1 MLLFSFKCVAL
12 DFSVF
17 MFMRPV
23 LKCFYLFRAIKVSTV
38 HYSTVLEIPAF
49 LSAAADSKCF
59 GPIQLAKMCLESALL
74 RRFILPVRYPLPF
87 NLHHIYQHIHPGMSR
102 GNRDE
107 SPQGLIISLRNA
119 TCLPQLEGAVACV
132 LRWVGGGREQGSVR
146 VFGAGDLDQ
155 EGSTSLTLT
164 CDIDRPSDL

>member
-1 MLLFSFKCVAL
+1 MFNYNGEMVTPTKVIQYSPREVQQQIGLGYCEIYCCVDAG
-12 DFSVF
+12 
-17 MFMRPV
+17 RP
-23 LKCFYLFRAIKVSTV
+23 
-38 HYSTVLEIPAF
+38 
-49 LSAAADSKCF
+49 
-59 GPIQLAKMCLESALL
+59 
-74 RRFILPVRYPLPF
+74 
-87 NLHHIYQHIHPGMSR
+87 YQHIHPGMSR

-155 EGSTSLTLT
+155 EGSISLTLT